1 MWCVHVRA
9 RVCMRACVHV
19 RVNITIWKQIHGEL
33 SGNVGKML
41 ECLQLPQ

>member
-19 RVNITIWKQIHGEL
+19 HVNITIWKQIHGEL